1 MKIKKHALI
10 SKLRG
15 KYSLLQK
22 VIWNSENL
30 AQIKPVECNSTC
42 IAIRIIHLCL
52 VKIKPKMT

>member
-30 AQIKPVECNSTC
+30 AQIKPVECNS
-42 IAIRIIHLCL
+42 IAIRIIHL
-52 VKIKPKMT
+52 

>member
-1 MKIKKHALI
+1 MKITKHALI

-22 VIWNSENL
+22 VIWNSDNL
-30 AQIKPVECNSTC
+30 AQIKPVECNSIT
-42 IAIRIIHLCL
+42 IRIIHPCL

>member
-1 MKIKKHALI
+1 MKIKKHAMIL
-10 SKLRG
+10 KLRG

-30 AQIKPVECNSTC
+30 AQIKPVECNS

>member
-30 AQIKPVECNSTC
+30 AQIKPVECNS
-42 IAIRIIHLCL
+42 IAKRIIHLCL

>member
-1 MKIKKHALI
+1 MKIKKYALI

-30 AQIKPVECNSTC
+30 AQIKPVECNS
-42 IAIRIIHLCL
+42 IASSIYVWSR
-52 VKIKPKMT
+52 